1 MSKTIQ
7 IPVQM
12 PLTLPD
18 NWQDCTTA
26 QQLAYWILADFED
39 FKAGQATKEE
49 IAELSNA
56 INQLSKVVD
65 TKVAKN
71 TTVAV
76 GRYAYGINNTP
87 DGGIIDTVF
96 TIDPPIDVPQ
106 EGNIVV
112 RSTAGNVSVPET
124 PTYNAAATSKKYVD
138 AHNKEVSDACHANTV
153 AIGNIN
159 TTISGINGNI
169 TEIKADVGGLQTDV
183 GGLQTDVG
191 GLQTNVGGLQ
201 TNVGELQA
209 DVGALQSDVTQLQGA
224 AAEWI
229 NNPSNV
235 VSSTA
240 MFQTVTAVNNKVTVS
255 DSLFTATGHTMFVM
269 VKGITADITNGKV
282 FEKTGAAVNYDSNVR
297 EIDVV
302 SVPQNPVFLINCFT
316 YSGSKI
322 LNVSTL
328 SAFV

>member
-7 IPVQM
+7 IPVHM

-26 QQLAYWILADFED
+26 QQLAYWILAEFEE
-39 FKAGQATKEE
+39 FKVGQATKEE
-49 IAELSNA
+49 IATLSNA
-56 INQLSKVVD
+56 IEQLSKVVD

-96 TIDPPIDVPQ
+96 TIDPAIDVPQ

-159 TTISGINGNI
+159 TTISGLNSNI
-169 TEIKADVGGLQTDV
+169 TEIQG
-183 GGLQTDVG
+183 
-191 GLQTNVGGLQ
+191 
-201 TNVGELQA
+201 
-209 DVGALQSDVTQLQGA
+209 DVGALQADVTQLQGA
-224 AAEWI
+224 TAEWI

-255 DSLFTATGHTMFVM
+255 DSLFTTTGHTIFVM
-269 VKGITADITNGKV
+269 VKGITTDIVNGKV
-282 FEKTGAAVNYDSNVR
+282 FEKTGATVNYDSNVR

-302 SVPQNPVFLINCFT
+302 SAPQNPVFLINCFI
-316 YSGSKI
+316 YSGHKI

>member
-7 IPVQM
+7 IPVHM

-26 QQLAYWILADFED
+26 QQLAYWILAEFEE
-39 FKAGQATKEE
+39 FKVGQATKEE
-49 IAELSNA
+49 IATLSNA

-71 TTVAV
+71 TTVAA

-96 TIDPPIDVPQ
+96 TIDPAIDVPQ

-138 AHNKEVSDACHANTV
+138 GEVKEVSDACHANTV

-159 TTISGINGNI
+159 TTISGINSNI
-169 TEIKADVGGLQTDV
+169 TEIQG
-183 GGLQTDVG
+183 
-191 GLQTNVGGLQ
+191 
-201 TNVGELQA
+201 
-209 DVGALQSDVTQLQGA
+209 DVGALQADVTQLQGTT
-224 AAEWI
+224 AEWI
-229 NNPSNV
+229 NNPGNV
-235 VSSTA
+235 VNSTA
-240 MFQTVTAVNNKVTVS
+240 LFQIVHANSSNKVTVD
-255 DSLFTATGHTMFVM
+255 DSLFTADGHTIFVM
-269 VKGITADITNGKV
+269 VKGINGDITNGQV
-282 FEKTGAAVNYDSNVR
+282 FGKLGVTINYDSNVR
-297 EIDVV
+297 EIDTV
-302 SVPQNPVFLINCFT
+302 SAPQNPVFLINCFT
-316 YSGSKI
+316 YSGQKI

>member
-56 INQLSKVVD
+56 INQLSKTVD
-65 TKVAKN
+65 TKANKI
-71 TTVAV
+71 TVAPNTGV
-76 GRYAYGINNTP
+76 ALYAVSS
-87 DGGIIDTVF
+87 DGSTDTQTKMYIDNSASVNGIIPVRLATGDIEVPDT
-96 TIDPPIDVPQ
+96 PI
-106 EGNIVV
+106 
-112 RSTAGNVSVPET
+112 STNS
-124 PTYNAAATSKKYVD
+124 ATSQKYVD
-138 AHNKEVSDACHANTV
+138 KEVKEVSDACHANTV

-159 TTISGINGNI
+159 TTISGINSNITEIKGNI
-169 TEIKADVGGLQTDV
+169 TEITG
-183 GGLQTDVG
+183 
-191 GLQTNVGGLQ
+191 
-201 TNVGELQA
+201 
-209 DVGALQSDVTQLQGA
+209 DVGALQADVTQLQST

-255 DSLFTATGHTMFVM
+255 DSLFTATGHTIFVM
-269 VKGITADITNGKV
+269 VKGIKADITTGKV
-282 FEKTGAAVNYDSNVR
+282 FEKTGATVNYDSNVR

>member
-7 IPVQM
+7 IPVHM

-56 INQLSKVVD
+56 INQLSAIVS
-65 TKVAKN
+65 TKTDKI
-71 TTVAV
+71 TVAPNT
-76 GRYAYGINNTP
+76 GTALYAVSSDGSTDTQTKMYIDNSASVNGIVPVRLATGDIEVPDTP
-87 DGGIIDTVF
+87 I
-96 TIDPPIDVPQ
+96 
-106 EGNIVV
+106 
-112 RSTAGNVSVPET
+112 STNS
-124 PTYNAAATSKKYVD
+124 ATSQKYVD
-138 AHNKEVSDACHANTV
+138 KEVKKVSDACHANTV

-159 TTISGINGNI
+159 TTISGINSNITEIKGNI
-169 TEIKADVGGLQTDV
+169 TEITG
-183 GGLQTDVG
+183 
-191 GLQTNVGGLQ
+191 
-201 TNVGELQA
+201 
-209 DVGALQSDVTQLQGA
+209 DVGALQADVTQLQGT

-255 DSLFTATGHTMFVM
+255 DSLFTAAGHTIFVM
-269 VKGITADITNGKV
+269 VKGIKADITTGKV

-316 YSGSKI
+316 YSGRKI

>member
-26 QQLAYWILADFED
+26 QQLAYWILADFEE

-56 INQLSKVVD
+56 INQLSAVVG
-65 TKVAKN
+65 TKTDKI
-71 TTVAV
+71 TVAPNT
-76 GRYAYGINNTP
+76 GTALYAVSS
-87 DGGIIDTVF
+87 DGSTDTQTKMYIDNSASVNGIIPVRLATGDIEVPDT
-96 TIDPPIDVPQ
+96 PI
-106 EGNIVV
+106 
-112 RSTAGNVSVPET
+112 STNS
-124 PTYNAAATSKKYVD
+124 ATSQKYVD
-138 AHNKEVSDACHANTV
+138 KEVKEVSDACHANTV

-191 GLQTNVGGLQ
+191 GLQTNVEGLQ

-209 DVGALQSDVTQLQGA
+209 DVGALQADVTHLQGT

-235 VSSTA
+235 VNSSA

-255 DSLFTATGHTMFVM
+255 DSLFTTTGHTIFVM
-269 VKGITADITNGKV
+269 VKGITTDITTGKV

-316 YSGSKI
+316 YHGSKI

>member
-56 INQLSKVVD
+56 INQLSAIVA
-65 TKVAKN
+65 TKTDKI
-71 TTVAV
+71 TVAPNT
-76 GRYAYGINNTP
+76 GTALYAVSS
-87 DGGIIDTVF
+87 DGSTDTQTKMYIDNSASVNGIIPVRLATGDIEVPDT
-96 TIDPPIDVPQ
+96 PI
-106 EGNIVV
+106 
-112 RSTAGNVSVPET
+112 STNS
-124 PTYNAAATSKKYVD
+124 ATSQKYV
-138 AHNKEVSDACHANTV
+138 NKEVKEVSDACHANTV

-209 DVGALQSDVTQLQGA
+209 DVGALQADVTQLQNA

-235 VSSTA
+235 VSSSA

-255 DSLFTATGHTMFVM
+255 DSLFTATGHTVFVM
-269 VKGITADITNGKV
+269 VKGITADITTGKV

-302 SVPQNPVFLINCFT
+302 GVPQNPVFLINCFT

>member
-7 IPVQM
+7 IPVHM

-26 QQLAYWILADFED
+26 QQLAYWILADFEE

-56 INQLSKVVD
+56 INQLSAIVA
-65 TKVAKN
+65 TKTDKI
-71 TTVAV
+71 TVAPNT
-76 GRYAYGINNTP
+76 GTALYAVSSNGSTDTQTKMYIDNSASVN
-87 DGGIIDTVF
+87 GIIPVRLATGDIEVPDT
-96 TIDPPIDVPQ
+96 PI
-106 EGNIVV
+106 
-112 RSTAGNVSVPET
+112 STNS
-124 PTYNAAATSKKYVD
+124 ATSQKYVD
-138 AHNKEVSDACHANTV
+138 KEVKEVSDACHANTV

-169 TEIKADVGGLQTDV
+169 TEIKADVGA
-183 GGLQTDVG
+183 
-191 GLQTNVGGLQ
+191 
-201 TNVGELQA
+201 LQA
-209 DVGALQSDVTQLQGA
+209 DVTQLQNT

-255 DSLFTATGHTMFVM
+255 DSLFTAAGHTVFVM
-269 VKGITADITNGKV
+269 VKGITADITTGKV
-282 FEKTGAAVNYDSNVR
+282 FEKTGATVNYDSNVR

>member
-56 INQLSKVVD
+56 INQLSKTVD
-65 TKVAKN
+65 TKANKI
-71 TTVAV
+71 TVAPNT
-76 GRYAYGINNTP
+76 GTALYAVSS
-87 DGGIIDTVF
+87 DGSTDTQTKMYIDNSASVNGIIPVRLATGDIEVPDT
-96 TIDPPIDVPQ
+96 PI
-106 EGNIVV
+106 
-112 RSTAGNVSVPET
+112 STNS
-124 PTYNAAATSKKYVD
+124 ATSQKYVD
-138 AHNKEVSDACHANTV
+138 KEVKEVSDACHANTV

-169 TEIKADVGGLQTDV
+169 TQIKADVG
-183 GGLQTDVG
+183 
-191 GLQTNVGGLQ
+191 
-201 TNVGELQA
+201 ELQN
-209 DVGALQSDVTQLQGA
+209 DVGALQADVTQLQGT

-255 DSLFTATGHTMFVM
+255 DSLFTAAGHTIFVM

-316 YSGSKI
+316 YSGRKI

>member
-7 IPVQM
+7 IPVHM

-26 QQLAYWILADFED
+26 QQLAYWILAEFEE
-39 FKAGQATKEE
+39 FKVGQATKAE

-56 INQLSKVVD
+56 INQLSKTVD
-65 TKVAKN
+65 TKVTKN
-71 TTVAV
+71 TTVAA
-76 GRYAYGINNTP
+76 GRYAYGINNTQ

-96 TIDPPIDVPQ
+96 TIDPAIDVPQ

-138 AHNKEVSDACHANTV
+138 GEVKKVSDACQANTA

-169 TEIKADVGGLQTDV
+169 TEINADVAA
-183 GGLQTDVG
+183 
-191 GLQTNVGGLQ
+191 
-201 TNVGELQA
+201 LQA
-209 DVGALQSDVTQLQGA
+209 DVTQLQGTT
-224 AAEWI
+224 AEWV
-229 NNPSNV
+229 NNPRHIV
-235 VSSTA
+235 KSTA
-240 MFQTVTAVNNKVTVS
+240 LFQVVTAVNNKVTVS
-255 DSLFTATGHTMFVM
+255 HSLFTEAGHTIFVM
-269 VKGITADITNGKV
+269 VKGITADITNGQV
-282 FEKTGAAVNYDSNVR
+282 FELDGGVVNYDTNVR

-302 SVPQNPVFLINCFT
+302 SAPQNPVFLINCFT
-316 YSGSKI
+316 YSGQKI

>member
-49 IAELSNA
+49 IAELSIA
-56 INQLSKVVD
+56 INQLSKTVD
-65 TKVAKN
+65 TKANKI
-71 TTVAV
+71 TVAPNT
-76 GRYAYGINNTP
+76 GTALYAVSSNGSTDTQTKMYIDNSASVN
-87 DGGIIDTVF
+87 GIIPVRLATGDIEVPDT
-96 TIDPPIDVPQ
+96 PI
-106 EGNIVV
+106 
-112 RSTAGNVSVPET
+112 STNS
-124 PTYNAAATSKKYVD
+124 ATSQKYVD
-138 AHNKEVSDACHANTV
+138 KEVKEVSDACHANTV

-169 TEIKADVGGLQTDV
+169 TEIKANITEITG
-183 GGLQTDVG
+183 
-191 GLQTNVGGLQ
+191 
-201 TNVGELQA
+201 
-209 DVGALQSDVTQLQGA
+209 DVGALQADVTQLQGT

-255 DSLFTATGHTMFVM
+255 DSLFTAAGHTIFVM
-269 VKGITADITNGKV
+269 VKGIKADITTGKV

-316 YSGSKI
+316 YSGRKI

>member
-56 INQLSKVVD
+56 INQLSKTVD
-65 TKVAKN
+65 TKANKI
-71 TTVAV
+71 TVAPNT
-76 GRYAYGINNTP
+76 GTALYAVSS
-87 DGGIIDTVF
+87 DGSTDTQTKMYIDNSASVNGIIPVRLATGDIEVPDT
-96 TIDPPIDVPQ
+96 PI
-106 EGNIVV
+106 
-112 RSTAGNVSVPET
+112 STNS
-124 PTYNAAATSKKYVD
+124 ATSQKYVD
-138 AHNKEVSDACHANTV
+138 KEVKEVSDACHANTV

-159 TTISGINGNI
+159 TTISGINSNITEIKGNI
-169 TEIKADVGGLQTDV
+169 TEITG
-183 GGLQTDVG
+183 
-191 GLQTNVGGLQ
+191 
-201 TNVGELQA
+201 
-209 DVGALQSDVTQLQGA
+209 DVGALQADVTQLQGTT
-224 AAEWI
+224 AEWI

-255 DSLFTATGHTMFVM
+255 DSLFTATGHTIFVM
-269 VKGITADITNGKV
+269 VKGIKADITTGKV

>member
-26 QQLAYWILADFED
+26 QQLAYWILADFEE

-56 INQLSKVVD
+56 INQLSKTVD
-65 TKVAKN
+65 TKANKI
-71 TTVAV
+71 TVAPNT
-76 GRYAYGINNTP
+76 GMALYAVSSNGSTDTQTKMYVDNSASVN
-87 DGGIIDTVF
+87 GIIPVRLATGDIEVPDT
-96 TIDPPIDVPQ
+96 TI
-106 EGNIVV
+106 
-112 RSTAGNVSVPET
+112 STNS
-124 PTYNAAATSKKYVD
+124 ATSQKYVD
-138 AHNKEVSDACHANTV
+138 KEVKEVSDACHANTV

-169 TEIKADVGGLQTDV
+169 TKIKADVGGLQTDV

-209 DVGALQSDVTQLQGA
+209 DVGALQADVTQLQGT

-255 DSLFTATGHTMFVM
+255 DSLFTTAGHTIFVM
-269 VKGITADITNGKV
+269 VKGITTDITTGKV

>member
-7 IPVQM
+7 IPVHM

-56 INQLSKVVD
+56 INKLSAIVS
-65 TKVAKN
+65 TKTDKI
-71 TTVAV
+71 TVAPNT
-76 GRYAYGINNTP
+76 GTALYAVSSDGSTDTQTKMYIDNSASVNGIVPVRLATGDIEVPDTP
-87 DGGIIDTVF
+87 I
-96 TIDPPIDVPQ
+96 
-106 EGNIVV
+106 
-112 RSTAGNVSVPET
+112 STNS
-124 PTYNAAATSKKYVD
+124 ATSQKYVD
-138 AHNKEVSDACHANTV
+138 KEVKKVSDACHANTV

-159 TTISGINGNI
+159 TTISGINSNITEIKGNI
-169 TEIKADVGGLQTDV
+169 TEITG
-183 GGLQTDVG
+183 
-191 GLQTNVGGLQ
+191 
-201 TNVGELQA
+201 
-209 DVGALQSDVTQLQGA
+209 DVGALQADVTQLQGT

-235 VSSTA
+235 VSSSA

-255 DSLFTATGHTMFVM
+255 DSLFTTAGHTIFVM
-269 VKGITADITNGKV
+269 VKGIRADITTGKV

-316 YSGSKI
+316 YSGRKI

>member
-7 IPVQM
+7 IPVHM

-26 QQLAYWILADFED
+26 QQLAYWILAEFEE
-39 FKAGQATKEE
+39 FKVGQATKEE

-56 INQLSKVVD
+56 INQLSKTVD
-65 TKVAKN
+65 TKADKIAVAPN
-71 TTVAV
+71 TGIALYAV
-76 GRYAYGINNTP
+76 SS
-87 DGGIIDTVF
+87 DGSTDTQTKMYIDNSASVNGIIPVRLVTGDIEVP
-96 TIDPPIDVPQ
+96 DAPI
-106 EGNIVV
+106 
-112 RSTAGNVSVPET
+112 STNS
-124 PTYNAAATSKKYVD
+124 ATSKKYVD
-138 AHNKEVSDACHANTV
+138 GEVKKVSDACHANTV

-169 TEIKADVGGLQTDV
+169 TEI
-183 GGLQTDVG
+183 
-191 GLQTNVGGLQ
+191 N
-201 TNVGELQA
+201 A
-209 DVGALQSDVTQLQGA
+209 DVGALQADVTQLQGA

-229 NNPSNV
+229 NNPNNV

-255 DSLFTATGHTMFVM
+255 DSLFTTAGHTIFVM
-269 VKGITADITNGKV
+269 VKGITTDITTGKV
-282 FEKTGAAVNYDSNVR
+282 FEKTGAVVNYDSNVR
-297 EIDVV
+297 EIDGV

-316 YSGSKI
+316 YSGRKI

>member
-7 IPVQM
+7 IPVHM

-26 QQLAYWILADFED
+26 QQLAYWILADFEE

-49 IAELSNA
+49 IAALSNA
-56 INQLSKVVD
+56 IDQLSKVVD
-65 TKVAKN
+65 TKVTKN
-71 TTVAV
+71 TTVAA

-87 DGGIIDTVF
+87 DSGIIDTVF
-96 TIDPPIDVPQ
+96 TIDPAIDVPQ

-138 AHNKEVSDACHANTV
+138 VHNKEVSDACHANTV

-159 TTISGINGNI
+159 TTISGINSNI
-169 TEIKADVGGLQTDV
+169 TEIKADVGA
-183 GGLQTDVG
+183 
-191 GLQTNVGGLQ
+191 
-201 TNVGELQA
+201 LQA
-209 DVGALQSDVTQLQGA
+209 DVTQLQGT

-235 VSSTA
+235 VMSSA
-240 MFQTVTAVNNKVTVS
+240 LFQSVKAVNNKVTVS
-255 DSLFTATGHTMFVM
+255 DSLFTTAGHTIFVM
-269 VKGITADITNGKV
+269 VKGITTDITTGKV
-282 FEKTGAAVNYDSNVR
+282 FEKTGATINYDSNVR

-302 SVPQNPVFLINCFT
+302 SVPQNPVFLINCFI
-316 YSGSKI
+316 YSGRKI

>member
-26 QQLAYWILADFED
+26 QELAYWILADFEE
-39 FKAGQATKEE
+39 FKAGQATKAE

-56 INQLSKVVD
+56 INQLSKTVD
-65 TKVAKN
+65 TKANKI
-71 TTVAV
+71 TVAPNT
-76 GRYAYGINNTP
+76 GTALYAVSS
-87 DGGIIDTVF
+87 DGSTDTQTKMYIDNSASVNGIIPVRLATGDIEVPDT
-96 TIDPPIDVPQ
+96 PI
-106 EGNIVV
+106 
-112 RSTAGNVSVPET
+112 STQS
-124 PTYNAAATSKKYVD
+124 ATSQKYVD
-138 AHNKEVSDACHANTV
+138 KEVKEVSDACHANTV

-159 TTISGINGNI
+159 TTISGINSNI
-169 TEIKADVGGLQTDV
+169 TEIKADVSGLQ
-183 GGLQTDVG
+183 
-191 GLQTNVGGLQ
+191 
-201 TNVGELQA
+201 A
-209 DVGALQSDVTQLQGA
+209 DVTQLQNT

-235 VSSTA
+235 VTSSA
-240 MFQTVTAVNNKVTVS
+240 LFQTVTAVNNKVTVS
-255 DSLFTATGHTMFVM
+255 DSLFTTAGHTIFVM
-269 VKGITADITNGKV
+269 VKGITADITTGKV
-282 FEKTGAAVNYDSNVR
+282 FEKTGTTINYDSNVR

-302 SVPQNPVFLINCFT
+302 SVPQNPVFLINCFI
-316 YSGSKI
+316 YSGRKV

>member
-56 INQLSKVVD
+56 INQLSKTVD
-65 TKVAKN
+65 TKANKI
-71 TTVAV
+71 TVAPNT
-76 GRYAYGINNTP
+76 GTALYAVSSNGSTDTQTKMYVDNSASVN
-87 DGGIIDTVF
+87 GIIPVRLATGDIEVPDT
-96 TIDPPIDVPQ
+96 PI
-106 EGNIVV
+106 
-112 RSTAGNVSVPET
+112 STNS
-124 PTYNAAATSKKYVD
+124 ATSQKYVD
-138 AHNKEVSDACHANTV
+138 KEVKEVSDACHANTV

-201 TNVGELQA
+201 TNVGELQS
-209 DVGALQSDVTQLQGA
+209 DVGALQADVTQLQGT

-302 SVPQNPVFLINCFT
+302 SVPQNPVFIINCFT
-316 YSGSKI
+316 YSGRKI

>member
-56 INQLSKVVD
+56 INQLSAVVD
-65 TKVAKN
+65 TKADKI
-71 TTVAV
+71 TVAPNT
-76 GRYAYGINNTP
+76 GTALYAVSSNGSTDTQTKMYVDNSASVN
-87 DGGIIDTVF
+87 GIIPVRSATTGD
-96 TIDPPIDVPQ
+96 IDVPD
-106 EGNIVV
+106 NPATI
-112 RSTAGNVSVPET
+112 SS
-124 PTYNAAATSKKYVD
+124 ATSRKYVD
-138 AHNKEVSDACHANTV
+138 GEVKKVSDACNANTV

-169 TEIKADVGGLQTDV
+169 GGLQTD
-183 GGLQTDVG
+183 
-191 GLQTNVGGLQ
+191 
-201 TNVGELQA
+201 VGELQA
-209 DVGALQSDVTQLQGA
+209 DVGALQADVTQLQGT

-229 NNPSNV
+229 NNPGNV

-255 DSLFTATGHTMFVM
+255 DSLFTTAGHTMFVM
-269 VKGITADITNGKV
+269 VKGIKADITTGKV

>member
-26 QQLAYWILADFED
+26 QQLAYWILAEFEE
-39 FKAGQATKEE
+39 FKVGQATKEE

-56 INQLSKVVD
+56 INQLSKTVD
-65 TKVAKN
+65 TKANKI
-71 TTVAV
+71 TVAPNT
-76 GRYAYGINNTP
+76 GTALYAVSS
-87 DGGIIDTVF
+87 DGSTDTQTKMYIDNSASVNGIIPVRLATGDIEVPDT
-96 TIDPPIDVPQ
+96 PI
-106 EGNIVV
+106 
-112 RSTAGNVSVPET
+112 STNS
-124 PTYNAAATSKKYVD
+124 ATSQKYVD
-138 AHNKEVSDACHANTV
+138 KEVKEVSDACHANTI

-169 TEIKADVGGLQTDV
+169 TEIKADVGA
-183 GGLQTDVG
+183 
-191 GLQTNVGGLQ
+191 
-201 TNVGELQA
+201 LQA
-209 DVGALQSDVTQLQGA
+209 DVTQLQST

-255 DSLFTATGHTMFVM
+255 DSLFTTAGHTVFVM
-269 VKGITADITNGKV
+269 VKGITADITTGKV

-316 YSGSKI
+316 YSGTKI

>member
-56 INQLSKVVD
+56 INQLSAVVG
-65 TKVAKN
+65 TKTDKI
-71 TTVAV
+71 TVAPNT
-76 GRYAYGINNTP
+76 GTALYAVSS
-87 DGGIIDTVF
+87 DGSTDTQTKMYIDNSASVNGIIPVRLATGDIEVPDT
-96 TIDPPIDVPQ
+96 PI
-106 EGNIVV
+106 
-112 RSTAGNVSVPET
+112 STNS
-124 PTYNAAATSKKYVD
+124 ATSQKYVD
-138 AHNKEVSDACHANTV
+138 KEVKEVSDACHANTV

-191 GLQTNVGGLQ
+191 GLQTNVEGLQ

-209 DVGALQSDVTQLQGA
+209 DVGALQADVTHLQGT

-235 VSSTA
+235 VNSSA

-255 DSLFTATGHTMFVM
+255 DSLFTTTGHTIFVM
-269 VKGITADITNGKV
+269 VKGITTDITTGKV

-316 YSGSKI
+316 YHGSKI

>member
-7 IPVQM
+7 IPVHM

-26 QQLAYWILADFED
+26 QQLAYWILAEFEE
-39 FKAGQATKEE
+39 FKVGQATKQE
-49 IAELSNA
+49 IATLSNA
-56 INQLSKVVD
+56 IEQLSNVVD

-71 TTVAV
+71 TTVAA

-96 TIDPPIDVPQ
+96 TIDPAIDVPQ

-169 TEIKADVGGLQTDV
+169 TEI
-183 GGLQTDVG
+183 
-191 GLQTNVGGLQ
+191 N
-201 TNVGELQA
+201 A
-209 DVGALQSDVTQLQGA
+209 DVGALQADVTQLQGTT
-224 AAEWI
+224 AEWI

-235 VSSTA
+235 VMSSA
-240 MFQTVTAVNNKVTVS
+240 LFQTVTAVNNKVTVS
-255 DSLFTATGHTMFVM
+255 DSLFTATGHTVFVM
-269 VKGITADITNGKV
+269 VKGITADITTGKV
-282 FEKTGAAVNYDSNVR
+282 FEKTGATVNYDSNVR

>member
-7 IPVQM
+7 IPVHM

-56 INQLSKVVD
+56 INQLSKTVD
-65 TKVAKN
+65 TKANKI
-71 TTVAV
+71 TVAPNTGTALYAV
-76 GRYAYGINNTP
+76 SSDGSTDTQTKMYIDNSASVNGRIPVRLATGDIEVPDTP
-87 DGGIIDTVF
+87 I
-96 TIDPPIDVPQ
+96 
-106 EGNIVV
+106 
-112 RSTAGNVSVPET
+112 STNS
-124 PTYNAAATSKKYVD
+124 ATSQKYVD
-138 AHNKEVSDACHANTV
+138 KEVKEVSDACHANTIS
-153 AIGNIN
+153 IGNIN

-209 DVGALQSDVTQLQGA
+209 DVGALQADVTQLQGT

-255 DSLFTATGHTMFVM
+255 DSLFTTAGHTIFVM
-269 VKGITADITNGKV
+269 VKGIKADITTGKV

-316 YSGSKI
+316 YSGRKI

>member
-7 IPVQM
+7 IPVHM

-26 QQLAYWILADFED
+26 QQLAYWILADFEE

-49 IAELSNA
+49 IATLSNA

-65 TKVAKN
+65 TKANKI
-71 TTVAV
+71 TVAPNT
-76 GRYAYGINNTP
+76 GTALYAVSS
-87 DGGIIDTVF
+87 DGSTDTQTKMYIDNSASVNGIIPVRLATGDIEVPDT
-96 TIDPPIDVPQ
+96 PI
-106 EGNIVV
+106 
-112 RSTAGNVSVPET
+112 STNS
-124 PTYNAAATSKKYVD
+124 ATSQKYVD
-138 AHNKEVSDACHANTV
+138 KEVKEVSDACHANTV

-169 TEIKADVGGLQTDV
+169 TEIKADVG
-183 GGLQTDVG
+183 
-191 GLQTNVGGLQ
+191 
-201 TNVGELQA
+201 
-209 DVGALQSDVTQLQGA
+209 ALQSDVTQLQGT

-255 DSLFTATGHTMFVM
+255 DSLFTAAGHTVFVM
-269 VKGITADITNGKV
+269 VKGINADITTGKV
-282 FEKTGAAVNYDSNVR
+282 FEKTGTTINYDSNVR

-302 SVPQNPVFLINCFT
+302 GAPQNPVFLINCFT
-316 YSGSKI
+316 YSGIKI

>member
-26 QQLAYWILADFED
+26 QQLAYWILADFEE

-56 INQLSKVVD
+56 INQLSAVVG
-65 TKVAKN
+65 TKTDKI
-71 TTVAV
+71 TVAPNT
-76 GRYAYGINNTP
+76 GTALYAVSSNGSTDTQTKMYIDNSASVN
-87 DGGIIDTVF
+87 GIIPVRLATGDIEVPDT
-96 TIDPPIDVPQ
+96 PI
-106 EGNIVV
+106 
-112 RSTAGNVSVPET
+112 STNS
-124 PTYNAAATSKKYVD
+124 ATSQKYVD
-138 AHNKEVSDACHANTV
+138 KEVKEVSDACHANTV

-159 TTISGINGNI
+159 TAISGINGNI

-209 DVGALQSDVTQLQGA
+209 DVGALQADVTQLQNT

-235 VSSTA
+235 VNSSA

-269 VKGITADITNGKV
+269 VKGITADITTGKV
-282 FEKTGAAVNYDSNVR
+282 FEKTGAIVNYDSNVR

-302 SVPQNPVFLINCFT
+302 SVPQNPVFLINCFI
-316 YSGSKI
+316 YSGQKV

>member
-7 IPVQM
+7 IPVHM

-26 QQLAYWILADFED
+26 QQLAYWILADFEE

-49 IAELSNA
+49 IAEVSNA
-56 INQLSKVVD
+56 INQLSKTVV
-65 TKVAKN
+65 TKADKI
-71 TTVAV
+71 TVAPNTGTALYAV
-76 GRYAYGINNTP
+76 SSNGRTDTQTKMYVDNSASVN
-87 DGGIIDTVF
+87 GIIPVRLATGDIEVPDT
-96 TIDPPIDVPQ
+96 PI
-106 EGNIVV
+106 
-112 RSTAGNVSVPET
+112 STNS
-124 PTYNAAATSKKYVD
+124 ATSQKYVD
-138 AHNKEVSDACHANTV
+138 KEVKEVSDACHANTV

-159 TTISGINGNI
+159 TTISGINSNITEIKGNI
-169 TEIKADVGGLQTDV
+169 TEITG
-183 GGLQTDVG
+183 
-191 GLQTNVGGLQ
+191 
-201 TNVGELQA
+201 
-209 DVGALQSDVTQLQGA
+209 DVGALQADVTQLQGT

-240 MFQTVTAVNNKVTVS
+240 MFQTVTAVNNKVTGS
-255 DSLFTATGHTMFVM
+255 DSLFTAAGHTIFVM
-269 VKGITADITNGKV
+269 VKGIKADITTGKV

-316 YSGSKI
+316 YSGRKI

>member
-7 IPVQM
+7 IPVHM

-26 QQLAYWILADFED
+26 QQLAYWILADFEE

-56 INQLSKVVD
+56 INQLSAIVA
-65 TKVAKN
+65 TKTDKI
-71 TTVAV
+71 TVAPNT
-76 GRYAYGINNTP
+76 GTALYAVSSNGSTDTQTKMYIDNSASVN
-87 DGGIIDTVF
+87 GIIPVRLATGDIEVPDT
-96 TIDPPIDVPQ
+96 PI
-106 EGNIVV
+106 
-112 RSTAGNVSVPET
+112 STNS
-124 PTYNAAATSKKYVD
+124 ATSQKYVD
-138 AHNKEVSDACHANTV
+138 KEVKEVSDACHANTV

-159 TTISGINGNI
+159 TTISGINGN
-169 TEIKADVGGLQTDV
+169 
-183 GGLQTDVG
+183 
-191 GLQTNVGGLQ
+191 VGGLQ

-209 DVGALQSDVTQLQGA
+209 DVGALQADVTQLQGS

-255 DSLFTATGHTMFVM
+255 DSLFTAAGHTVFVM
-269 VKGITADITNGKV
+269 VKGIKADITTGKV

-322 LNVSTL
+322 LNVSML

>member
-26 QQLAYWILADFED
+26 QQLAYWILADFEE

-56 INQLSKVVD
+56 INQLSKTVD
-65 TKVAKN
+65 TKANKI
-71 TTVAV
+71 TVAPNT
-76 GRYAYGINNTP
+76 GMALYAVSSNGSTDTQTKMYVDNSASVN
-87 DGGIIDTVF
+87 GIIPVRLATGDIEVPDT
-96 TIDPPIDVPQ
+96 PI
-106 EGNIVV
+106 
-112 RSTAGNVSVPET
+112 STNS
-124 PTYNAAATSKKYVD
+124 ATSQKYVD
-138 AHNKEVSDACHANTV
+138 KEVKEVSDACHANTV

-191 GLQTNVGGLQ
+191 GMQTNVGGLQ

-209 DVGALQSDVTQLQGA
+209 DVGALQADVTQLQGT

-255 DSLFTATGHTMFVM
+255 DSLFTTAGHTIFVM
-269 VKGITADITNGKV
+269 VKGITTDITTGKV

>member
-7 IPVQM
+7 IPVHM

-26 QQLAYWILADFED
+26 QQLAYWILAEFEE
-39 FKAGQATKEE
+39 FKVGQATKEE

-56 INQLSKVVD
+56 INQLSAIVD
-65 TKVAKN
+65 TKTDKI
-71 TTVAV
+71 TVAPNT
-76 GRYAYGINNTP
+76 GTALYAVSS
-87 DGGIIDTVF
+87 DGSTDTQTKMYIDNSASVNGIIPVRLVTGDIEVPDT
-96 TIDPPIDVPQ
+96 PI
-106 EGNIVV
+106 
-112 RSTAGNVSVPET
+112 STNS
-124 PTYNAAATSKKYVD
+124 ATSQKYVD
-138 AHNKEVSDACHANTV
+138 KEVKEVSDACHANTV

-159 TTISGINGNI
+159 TTISGINSNI
-169 TEIKADVGGLQTDV
+169 TEIKADVGA
-183 GGLQTDVG
+183 
-191 GLQTNVGGLQ
+191 
-201 TNVGELQA
+201 LQA
-209 DVGALQSDVTQLQGA
+209 DVTQLQGT

-255 DSLFTATGHTMFVM
+255 DSLFTAAGHTMFVM

-282 FEKTGAAVNYDSNVR
+282 FEKTGAAVIYDSNVR

>member
-7 IPVQM
+7 IPVHM

-56 INQLSKVVD
+56 INQLSKTVD
-65 TKVAKN
+65 TKANKITIAPN
-71 TTVAV
+71 TGTALYAV
-76 GRYAYGINNTP
+76 SSNGSTDTQTKMYVDNSASVN
-87 DGGIIDTVF
+87 GIIPVRLATGDIEVPDT
-96 TIDPPIDVPQ
+96 PI
-106 EGNIVV
+106 
-112 RSTAGNVSVPET
+112 STNS
-124 PTYNAAATSKKYVD
+124 ATSQKYVD
-138 AHNKEVSDACHANTV
+138 KEVKEVSDACHANTV

-159 TTISGINGNI
+159 TTISGINSNITEIKGNI
-169 TEIKADVGGLQTDV
+169 TEITG
-183 GGLQTDVG
+183 
-191 GLQTNVGGLQ
+191 
-201 TNVGELQA
+201 
-209 DVGALQSDVTQLQGA
+209 DVGALQADVTQLQSTT
-224 AAEWI
+224 AEWI
-229 NNPSNV
+229 NNPGNV

-269 VKGITADITNGKV
+269 VKGITTDITTGKV

>member
-7 IPVQM
+7 IPVHM

-49 IAELSNA
+49 IATLSNA
-56 INQLSKVVD
+56 INQLSKTVD
-65 TKVAKN
+65 TKANKI
-71 TTVAV
+71 TVAPNT
-76 GRYAYGINNTP
+76 GTALYAVSS
-87 DGGIIDTVF
+87 DGSTDTQTKMYIDNSASVNGIIPVRLATGDIEVPDT
-96 TIDPPIDVPQ
+96 PI
-106 EGNIVV
+106 
-112 RSTAGNVSVPET
+112 STNS
-124 PTYNAAATSKKYVD
+124 ATSQKYVD
-138 AHNKEVSDACHANTV
+138 KEVKEVSDACHANTV

-169 TEIKADVGGLQTDV
+169 TEIKGNITEITG
-183 GGLQTDVG
+183 
-191 GLQTNVGGLQ
+191 
-201 TNVGELQA
+201 
-209 DVGALQSDVTQLQGA
+209 DVGALQADVTQLQGA

-255 DSLFTATGHTMFVM
+255 DSLFTAAGHTIFVM
-269 VKGITADITNGKV
+269 VKGIKADITNGKV

>member
-56 INQLSKVVD
+56 INQLSKTVD
-65 TKVAKN
+65 TKANKI
-71 TTVAV
+71 TVAPNT
-76 GRYAYGINNTP
+76 GTALYAVSSDGSTDTQTKMYVDNSASVNGIVPVRLATGDIEVPDTP
-87 DGGIIDTVF
+87 I
-96 TIDPPIDVPQ
+96 
-106 EGNIVV
+106 
-112 RSTAGNVSVPET
+112 STNS
-124 PTYNAAATSKKYVD
+124 ATSQKYVD
-138 AHNKEVSDACHANTV
+138 KEVKEVSDACHANTV

-159 TTISGINGNI
+159 TTISGINSNITEIKGNI
-169 TEIKADVGGLQTDV
+169 TEITG
-183 GGLQTDVG
+183 
-191 GLQTNVGGLQ
+191 
-201 TNVGELQA
+201 
-209 DVGALQSDVTQLQGA
+209 DVGALQADVTQLQGA

-255 DSLFTATGHTMFVM
+255 DSLFTAAGHTIFVM
-269 VKGITADITNGKV
+269 VKGIKADITTGKV

-316 YSGSKI
+316 YSGRKI

>member
-7 IPVQM
+7 IPVHM

-26 QQLAYWILADFED
+26 QQLAYWILAEFEE
-39 FKAGQATKEE
+39 FKIGQATKEE
-49 IAELSNA
+49 IATLSNA
-56 INQLSKVVD
+56 INQLSKTVD
-65 TKVAKN
+65 TKVTKN
-71 TTVAV
+71 TTVAA
-76 GRYAYGINNTP
+76 GRYAYGINNTQ

-96 TIDPPIDVPQ
+96 TIDPAIDVPQ

-112 RSTAGNVSVPET
+112 RSTAGNVSVPEN

-138 AHNKEVSDACHANTV
+138 THNKEVSDACHTNTV

-159 TTISGINGNI
+159 TAISGINNNI
-169 TEIKADVGGLQTDV
+169 TEI
-183 GGLQTDVG
+183 
-191 GLQTNVGGLQ
+191 
-201 TNVGELQA
+201 QA
-209 DVGALQSDVTQLQGA
+209 DVTQLQGTT
-224 AAEWI
+224 AEWI

-235 VSSTA
+235 VMSSA
-240 MFQTVTAVNNKVTVS
+240 LFQTVTAVNNKVTVS
-255 DSLFTATGHTMFVM
+255 DSLFTTAGHTMFVM
-269 VKGITADITNGKV
+269 VKGITTDITTGKV

-302 SVPQNPVFLINCFT
+302 SIPQNPVFLINCFT

>member
-26 QQLAYWILADFED
+26 QQLAYWILADFEE

-56 INQLSKVVD
+56 INHLSAVVD
-65 TKVAKN
+65 TKVDKI
-71 TTVAV
+71 TVAPNT
-76 GRYAYGINNTP
+76 GTALYAVSSNGSTDTQTKMYVDNSASVN
-87 DGGIIDTVF
+87 GIIPVRLATGDIEVPDT
-96 TIDPPIDVPQ
+96 PI
-106 EGNIVV
+106 
-112 RSTAGNVSVPET
+112 STNS
-124 PTYNAAATSKKYVD
+124 ATSQKYVD
-138 AHNKEVSDACHANTV
+138 KEVKEVSDACHENAV

-159 TTISGINGNI
+159 TTISGINSNI
-169 TEIKADVGGLQTDV
+169 TEIKADVGA
-183 GGLQTDVG
+183 
-191 GLQTNVGGLQ
+191 
-201 TNVGELQA
+201 LQA
-209 DVGALQSDVTQLQGA
+209 DVTQLQGA

-255 DSLFTATGHTMFVM
+255 DSLFTAAGHTMFVM
-269 VKGITADITNGKV
+269 VKGIEADITTGKV

>member
-56 INQLSKVVD
+56 INQLSKTVE
-65 TKVAKN
+65 TKANKI
-71 TTVAV
+71 TVAPNT
-76 GRYAYGINNTP
+76 GTALYAVSSNGSTDTQTKMYVDNSASVN
-87 DGGIIDTVF
+87 GIIPVRLATGDIEVPDT
-96 TIDPPIDVPQ
+96 PI
-106 EGNIVV
+106 
-112 RSTAGNVSVPET
+112 STNS
-124 PTYNAAATSKKYVD
+124 ATSQKYVD
-138 AHNKEVSDACHANTV
+138 KEVKEVSDACHANTV

-159 TTISGINGNI
+159 TTISGINSNITEIKGNI
-169 TEIKADVGGLQTDV
+169 TEITG
-183 GGLQTDVG
+183 
-191 GLQTNVGGLQ
+191 
-201 TNVGELQA
+201 
-209 DVGALQSDVTQLQGA
+209 DVGALQADVTQLQGT

-240 MFQTVTAVNNKVTVS
+240 MFQTVTAINNKVTVS
-255 DSLFTATGHTMFVM
+255 DSLFTAAGHTIFVM
-269 VKGITADITNGKV
+269 VKGITADITTGKV

-302 SVPQNPVFLINCFT
+302 SIPQNPVFLINCFT

>member
-39 FKAGQATKEE
+39 FKAGQATKQE

-56 INQLSKVVD
+56 INQLSKTVD
-65 TKVAKN
+65 TKANKI
-71 TTVAV
+71 TVAPNT
-76 GRYAYGINNTP
+76 GTALYAVSSNGSTDTQTKMYVDNSASVN
-87 DGGIIDTVF
+87 GIIPVRLATGDIEVPDT
-96 TIDPPIDVPQ
+96 PI
-106 EGNIVV
+106 
-112 RSTAGNVSVPET
+112 STNS
-124 PTYNAAATSKKYVD
+124 ATSQKYVD
-138 AHNKEVSDACHANTV
+138 KEVKKVSDACHANTV

-159 TTISGINGNI
+159 TTISGINSNITEIKGNI
-169 TEIKADVGGLQTDV
+169 TEITG
-183 GGLQTDVG
+183 
-191 GLQTNVGGLQ
+191 
-201 TNVGELQA
+201 
-209 DVGALQSDVTQLQGA
+209 DVGALQADVTQLQGT

-240 MFQTVTAVNNKVTVS
+240 MFQTVTAVNNEVTVS
-255 DSLFTATGHTMFVM
+255 DSLFTAAGHTIFVM
-269 VKGITADITNGKV
+269 VKGIKADITTGKV